1 MTFDDSVDLV
11 KSVATSQADVVLTF
25 AINDGSA
32 SVMAVPTSQGLMPS
46 GWPVCVLVIRNVEN
60 KNSLGVVSKFSSGR

>member
-1 MTFDDSVDLV
+1 
-11 KSVATSQADVVLTF
+11 VLTF